1 MQCYTELTP
10 PTAVTHSLSLPFLS
24 SSANNLI
31 IAKSSLLQIF
41 SFKSI
46 INNDHVRNAVQNPN
60 SSNRSGKSLLQNEIV
75 PVRGERVHTTKLVL
89 VAEYNLSGTITSIG
103 RVKILKSKSGGEVIL
118 VALRDAKLSLIEWDP
133 ERHSIS
139 TISIHYYE
147 REDLQGSPWE
157 PDLGQSVSHLC
168 VDPRSRCAA
177 LKFGARHLAIL
188 PFHQAGDEL
197 VMDDYEPD
205 VDETQPTSDD
215 PTRKASM
222 ASNVAEKTPYAASF
236 VLSLLALDPS
246 LSYPLHLAFLYEYRE
261 PTFGIISSQVAISTA
276 MLPERRD
283 TVSYNVFSLDLE
295 QRASTTLLSVNN
307 LPYDLFAVKPL
318 PLPVGGALLI
328 GGNELIHVDQAGKAI
343 GVAVN
348 GFAKKSTSFALLDQ
362 SDLGLRLEYCVTEQ
376 LGSDNPELL
385 MILNTGELAIISFKT
400 DGRSVSGLSLR
411 RLSETSGG
419 LGIHAAA
426 SCTSLIGRG
435 RIFVGSETASSVII
449 GWSRRSDKSKRQ
461 RLRSKSNIEEDEE
474 ALGLEEDEEDE
485 DDEDDDDDLYSGA
498 NLENEASKQGALSS
512 SANSNEEY
520 VFRIHDSMQN
530 TGPMK
535 DVAFRVRTHPDQTA
549 ANPSHRVFPSLEV
562 TVSTGSGR
570 AGGLT
575 MFQRKITPTVIDR
588 IHIPNAKGV
597 WAVCAQRISETSSAH
612 ASKIE
617 GGLAQEH
624 DRYIIASTVPQSGE
638 ERSNAYSVKSTG
650 LEEVKG
656 TDFDPKAGATV
667 EVGTLN
673 GGARIVQ
680 VLPSELRT
688 FDGGELGVLTSL
700 NCFPFWPPKE
710 GCEVI
715 WSRTLDAMIS
725 CYKFGCAW
733 NPRKSSLGDHGLG
746 RWLYYFV
753 TLYTSTCLLW
763 CAVASM
769 KSSIHRP
776 LNLFLS
782 VYAIWSGP
790 NSKAISVF
798 SANIIKISALLRFF
812 P

>member
-31 IAKSSLLQIF
+31 IAKTSLLQIF

-46 INNDHVRNAVQNPN
+46 VSNTNPDLVRNAVQNTKQ
-60 SSNRSGKSLLQNEIV
+60 SSRSGKSLLQSEVV
-75 PVRGERVHTTKLVL
+75 PQRGDRVHTTKLVL
-89 VAEYNLSGTITSIG
+89 VAEYSLSGTITSIA
-103 RVKILKSKSGGEVIL
+103 RVKILKSKSGGEAIL
-118 VALRDAKLSLIEWDP
+118 VALKDAKLSLVEWDP
-133 ERHSIS
+133 ERSSIS

-147 REDLQGSPWE
+147 REDLLGSPWE

-197 VMDDYEPD
+197 VMDDYEPEI
-205 VDETQPTSDD
+205 DEPQPASAD
-215 PTRKASM
+215 PVPKASV
-222 ASNVAEKTPYAASF
+222 ANGVAEKTPYAASF

-246 LSYPLHLAFLYEYRE
+246 LSHPLHLAFLYEYRE

-283 TVSYNVFSLDLE
+283 TVSYTVFSLDLE

-307 LPYDLFAVKPL
+307 LPYDLFAVRPL
-318 PLPVGGALLI
+318 PLPIGGALLI
-328 GGNELIHVDQAGKAI
+328 GGNELIHVDQAGKTI

-348 GFAKKSTSFALLDQ
+348 GFAKKSTGFALLDQ
-362 SDLGLRLEYCVTEQ
+362 SELGLRLEYCITEQ
-376 LGSDNPELL
+376 LGTDNSELL

-400 DGRSVSGLSLR
+400 DGRSITGLSVR

-435 RIFVGSETASSVII
+435 RVFIGSELASSVIM

-461 RLRSKSNIEEDEE
+461 RIRSKSDIEEDEE
-474 ALGLEEDEEDE
+474 ALGLEEDEEE
-485 DDEDDDDDLYSGA
+485 DDDDDDDDLYSGA
-498 NLENEASKQGALSS
+498 NLESEASKQGALS
-512 SANSNEEY
+512 ANVNSGEEY
-520 VFRIHDSMQN
+520 VFRIHDSMHN

-535 DVAFRVRTHPDQTA
+535 DVAFRIDTGSSLTTA
-549 ANPSHRVFPSLEV
+549 NRSAGVIPSLEI

-575 MFQRKITPTVIDR
+575 LFQRKLRPKFIDR
-588 IHIPNAKGV
+588 VNIPNAKGV
-597 WAVCAQRISETSSAH
+597 WAVCAQQVSENSSVH
-612 ASKIE
+612 TSKIE
-617 GGLAQEH
+617 GGLAQEQ
-624 DRYIIASTVPQSGE
+624 DRYIIASSVNKSGE
-638 ERSNAYSVKSTG
+638 GRSTAYSVTSAG
-650 LEEVKG
+650 LEEIKG
-656 TDFDPKAGATV
+656 TDFDPEAGAIV

-680 VLPSELRT
+680 VLPGELRT
-688 FDGGELGVLTSL
+688 FDGGELRISAIL
-700 NCFPFWPPKE
+700 NSFTFWPARV
-710 GCEVI
+710 GYEVTS
-715 WSRTLDAMIS
+715 WSSASDAMIP
-725 CYKFGCAW
+725 CCKIGFAW
-733 NPRKSSLGDHGLG
+733 NSRKSCFGDLGHGH
-746 RWLYYFV
+746 WLRDIA
-753 TLYTSTCLLW
+753 TL
-763 CAVASM
+763 CAFYLSSVVCGSINEILFANPS
-769 KSSIHRP
+769 KSSPVRLYHMVRP
-776 LNLFLS
+776 KLDATS
-782 VYAIWSGP
+782 VSRLI
-790 NSKAISVF
+790 
-798 SANIIKISALLRFF
+798 
-812 P
+812 

>member
-31 IAKSSLLQIF
+31 IAKTSQLQIF
-41 SFKSI
+41 SLKSI
-46 INNDHVRNAVQNPN
+46 ASNTNTEHVRNAAQNTN
-60 SSNRSGKSLLQNEIV
+60 QSNRSGKSLLQSEVV
-75 PVRGERVHTTKLVL
+75 PLRGERVHTTKLVL
-89 VAEYNLSGTITSIG
+89 VAEYNLSGTITSIA
-103 RVKILKSKSGGEVIL
+103 RVKILKSKSGGEAIL
-118 VALRDAKLSLIEWDP
+118 VAVRDAKLSLIEWDP

-157 PDLGQSVSHLC
+157 PDLSQCVSHLC

-205 VDETQPTSDD
+205 IDEPQPASTEPMSKTSVAD
-215 PTRKASM
+215 TVA
-222 ASNVAEKTPYAASF
+222 AEKTHYAASF

-246 LSYPLHLAFLYEYRE
+246 LSHPLHLAFLYEYRE

-283 TVSYNVFSLDLE
+283 TVSYTVFSLDLE

-348 GFAKKSTSFALLDQ
+348 VFAKKSTSFALLDQ
-362 SDLGLRLEYCVTEQ
+362 SELGLRLEYCITEQ
-376 LGSDNPELL
+376 LGMDNPELL

-400 DGRSVSGLSLR
+400 DGRSVSGLSIR
-411 RLSETSGG
+411 RLSEASGG

-435 RIFVGSETASSVII
+435 RIFVGSEVVCSVIM

-461 RLRSKSNIEEDEE
+461 RLRSKSDIEEDDE
-474 ALGLEEDEEDE
+474 ALGLEEDEEE
-485 DDEDDDDDLYSGA
+485 DEDDDDDLYSGA
-498 NLENEASKQGALSS
+498 NLENEASKQGTLSS
-512 SANSNEEY
+512 SVNSNEEY
-520 VFRIHDSMQN
+520 IFRIHDSMHN

-535 DVAFRVRTHPDQTA
+535 DVAFRYDTHAGLIT
-549 ANPSHRVFPSLEV
+549 ANPADELVASLEV
-562 TVSTGSGR
+562 AVSTGSGK

-575 MFQRKITPTVIDR
+575 LFQRNLTPKIIDQFN
-588 IHIPNAKGV
+588 IPNAKGV
-597 WAVCAQRISETSSAH
+597 WAVCAQQVSENSSAH

-617 GGLAQEH
+617 GGPVQEH
-624 DRYIIASTVPQSGE
+624 DRYIIASSVTKIGE
-638 ERSNAYSVKSTG
+638 ERSNAYYIRSTG
-650 LEEVKG
+650 LEEIKG
-656 TDFDPKAGATV
+656 TEFDPQAGATV

-680 VLPSELRT
+680 VLPGELRT
-688 FDGGELGVLTSL
+688 FDGGELSIMKIL
-700 NCFPFWPPKE
+700 NSFAFWPARV
-710 GCEVI
+710 GCEVT
-715 WSRTLDAMIS
+715 WSITPGAMIS
-725 CYKFGCAW
+725 CYEVGCAW
-733 NPRKSSLGDHGLG
+733 NLRNNNFGNDDLGH
-746 RWLYYFV
+746 WLYDAV
-753 TLYTSTCLLW
+753 TMCTSICLLW
-763 CAVASM
+763 CAIASM
-769 KSSIHRP
+769 KIYLP
-776 LNLFLS
+776 LSPFPS
-782 VYAIWSGP
+782 VYAI
-790 NSKAISVF
+790 
-798 SANIIKISALLRFF
+798 
-812 P
+812 

>member
-31 IAKSSLLQIF
+31 IAKTSLLQIF

-46 INNDHVRNAVQNPN
+46 VSNTNSDHVRDAVQNKSQ
-60 SSNRSGKSLLQNEIV
+60 SSRSGNSLLQSEV
-75 PVRGERVHTTKLVL
+75 APLRGERIHTTKLVL
-89 VAEYNLSGTITSIG
+89 VAEYNLSGTVTSIG

-133 ERHSIS
+133 ERHSVS

-157 PDLGQSVSHLC
+157 PDLSQCVSHLC

-205 VDETQPTSDD
+205 IDEPQTASAEHMP
-215 PTRKASM
+215 KASV
-222 ASNVAEKTPYAASF
+222 ASSVAEKTPYAASF
-236 VLSLLALDPS
+236 VLSLLALDPT

-283 TVSYNVFSLDLE
+283 TVSYTVFSLDLE

-348 GFAKKSTSFALLDQ
+348 GFAKRSTSFALLDQ
-362 SDLGLRLEYCVTEQ
+362 SDLGLRLECCITEQ
-376 LGSDNPELL
+376 LGADNPELL

-400 DGRSVSGLSLR
+400 DGRSVSGLSVR
-411 RLSETSGG
+411 RLPEASGG
-419 LGIHAAA
+419 LGIHAEA

-435 RIFVGSETASSVII
+435 RMFVGSETACSVIM

-461 RLRSKSNIEEDEE
+461 RLRNKSNIEEDEE
-474 ALGLEEDEEDE
+474 ALGLEEDEED
-485 DDEDDDDDLYSGA
+485 DDDDDDLYSGA
-498 NLENEASKQGALSS
+498 NLENEASKQGVSS
-512 SANSNEEY
+512 SNANSSEEY
-520 VFRIHDSMQN
+520 IFRVHDSMQN
-530 TGPMK
+530 AGPMK
-535 DVAFRVRTHPDQTA
+535 DVAFRNDTDSSSTA
-549 ANPSHRVFPSLEV
+549 ANSSREAFPSLEV
-562 TVSTGSGR
+562 AVSSGSGKV
-570 AGGLT
+570 GGLT
-575 MFQRKITPTVIDR
+575 LFQRKLTPKFIDR
-588 IHIPNAKGV
+588 LNIPNAKGV
-597 WAVCAQRISETSSAH
+597 WAVCAQRASEISSAH

-624 DRYIIASTVPQSGE
+624 DRYIIASSVLKTGE
-638 ERSNAYSVKSTG
+638 ERSNAYFVRSTG
-650 LEEVKG
+650 IEEMKG
-656 TDFDPKAGATV
+656 KDFDPKAGATV

-673 GGARIVQ
+673 SGARIVQ
-680 VLPSELRT
+680 VLSSELRT
-688 FDGGELGVLTSL
+688 FDGGELGILISL
-700 NCFPFWPPKE
+700 KIFPFWSTKLWY
-710 GCEVI
+710 EVT
-715 WSRTLDAMIS
+715 WSSTSDAMIS
-725 CYKFGCAW
+725 CHKTGCAW
-733 NPRKSSLGDHGLG
+733 NSWKSSFGVHGLG
-746 RWLYYFV
+746 RWLYNVV
-753 TLYTSTCLLW
+753 TMYTSMCLW
-763 CAVASM
+763 PCAVASM
-769 KSSIHRP
+769 KSYSSTLILSPVRLCHVFRP
-776 LNLFLS
+776 KL
-782 VYAIWSGP
+782 
-790 NSKAISVF
+790 KATLISQL
-798 SANIIKISALLRFF
+798 I
-812 P
+812 